1 MKNFSRQPEQGART
15 NASWYDRHVLPHLLD
30 FACGMKPIRRQRA
43 MIVPLAH
50 GRVLEVGIGLNMP
63 FYDTSRVSY
72 IIGVDPA
79 LQMHRLASKRI
90 ARAGLDVELV
100 GVTAET
106 IPLEDASIDTVVTTY
121 TLCTIADPV
130 VALREMR
137 RVLVPGGR
145 LLFCEHGRAPDENVR
160 RWQSRLQPH
169 WQKIAGGCH
178 LDRDVPALLD
188 EAGFRCDSLQTR
200 YLPGPRL
207 LTFNYWGEA
216 VAA

>member
-1 MKNFSRQPEQGART
+1 MNP
-15 NASWYDRHVLPHLLD
+15 SWYDRHLLPHLLD
-30 FACGMKPIRRQRA
+30 FACGMKPIRRQRE

-50 GRVLEVGIGLNMP
+50 GRVLEIGIGTGLNMP
-63 FYDTSRVSY
+63 FYDKSRVSY
-72 IIGVDPA
+72 IVGVDPA
-79 LQMHRLASKRI
+79 LQMHRLASRRI
-90 ARAGLDVELV
+90 ARAALDVELV

-106 IPLEDASIDTVVTTY
+106 IPLEDASIDTVVITY
-121 TLCTIADPV
+121 TLCSIPDPI

-137 RVLVPGGR
+137 RVLAPGGR

-160 RWQSRLQPH
+160 RWQDRLQPH

-178 LDRDVPALLD
+178 LDRDVPALL
-188 EAGFRCDSLQTR
+188 EESGFRCDRLQTR
-200 YLPGPRL
+200 YLPGPRP